1 MNAVRRIA
9 LVGLPGSGKST
20 VAPLV
25 AARLGWTSVDLDDVI
40 ASSTGRSPAAIIA
53 TDGEAHFRDLELTAL
68 EDTLRRPGPVV
79 IACGGG
85 LITQAAALRLLTE
98 LCTVVWLDAPDPVL
112 IQRVG
117 DGADR
122 PTLRGSAV
130 AGIPRLRSSRS
141 RAHQSSHLRI
151 AADQAPD
158 AIAARVTAALE
169 GAVRVNLAERAYL
182 IEVRAGALDDV
193 IGHVPAS
200 ATRVALVADR
210 AVHPLSERLI
220 ASLRSAG
227 IATTLLEVSAGEPL
241 KTWTSAGDM
250 LVRLGT
256 AGLQRND
263 CVITLGGGTVG
274 DLGGFVAATYL
285 RGIAWVN
292 VPTTLLAMVD
302 SAIGG
307 KTGVNLT
314 RGKNLA
320 GAIWQPRAVVCDPD
334 VLATQDDRSFRSA
347 FAEIVKYSM
356 IVDTALA
363 TDLDGRLERLLSCES
378 AALTATILE
387 CAAIKAEIVASD
399 EREGA
404 GRAVLNYGHTVG
416 HALEAA
422 AGFGDVLLHGEAV
435 AVGMRAAGLLSIGRL
450 GCPAGEIEWQDEMIT
465 RCGLATTAAFDPE
478 RVLGHMRADKKTVGD
493 RLGWVLLE
501 SRGHPR
507 TGQQVSEAEV
517 RGALAAVLAP

>member
-1 MNAVRRIA
+1 
-9 LVGLPGSGKST
+9 
-20 VAPLV
+20 
-25 AARLGWTSVDLDDVI
+25 
-40 ASSTGRSPAAIIA
+40 
-53 TDGEAHFRDLELTAL
+53 
-68 EDTLRRPGPVV
+68 
-79 IACGGG
+79 
-85 LITQAAALRLLTE
+85 
-98 LCTVVWLDAPDPVL
+98 
-112 IQRVG
+112 
-117 DGADR
+117 
-122 PTLRGSAV
+122 
-130 AGIPRLRSSRS
+130 
-141 RAHQSSHLRI
+141 
-151 AADQAPD
+151 
-158 AIAARVTAALE
+158 
-169 GAVRVNLAERAYL
+169 
-182 IEVRAGALDDV
+182 
-193 IGHVPAS
+193 
-200 ATRVALVADR
+200 
-210 AVHPLSERLI
+210 LI

-227 IATTLLEVSAGEPL
+227 IATTLLEVSGGEPL
-241 KTWTSAGDM
+241 KTWTGAGDM
-250 LVRLGT
+250 LDRLGT

-263 CVITLGGGTVG
+263 CVIALGGGTVG

-356 IVDTALA
+356 IVNTTLA
-363 TDLDGRLERLLSCES
+363 TDLDGQLEGLLSRDAE
-378 AALTATILE
+378 ALTATIRE

-435 AVGMRAAGLLSIGRL
+435 AVGMRAAGLLSIRTL
-450 GCPAGEIEWQDEMIT
+450 GCPDGEIEWQDEMIS

-501 SRGHPR
+501 ARGRPR
-507 TGQQVSEAEV
+507 TGQQVPEAEV
-517 RGALAAVLAP
+517 RGALAAVLAS

>member
-1 MNAVRRIA
+1 MSAVRRIA

-20 VAPLV
+20 IAPMVAE
-25 AARLGWTSVDLDDVI
+25 RLGWMAVDLDDDV
-40 ASSTGRSPAAIIA
+40 ASSAGRSTAAIIA
-53 TDGEAHFRDLELTAL
+53 ADGERHFRDLELAAL
-68 EDTLRRPGPVV
+68 ENALRRPGPLV

-85 LITQAAALRLLTE
+85 LITQPAARRLLTE
-98 LCTVVWLDAPDPVL
+98 LCTVVWLEAPDDVL
-112 IQRVG
+112 VRRVG

-122 PTLRGSAV
+122 PMLGGSAE
-130 AGIPRLRSSRS
+130 AGIPRLRGSRR
-141 RAHQSSHLRI
+141 RAHQASHVRI
-151 AADQAPD
+151 DAADAPEVV
-158 AIAARVTAALE
+158 ASRVAAAFE
-169 GAVRVNLAERAYL
+169 GAIRVDLAERAYHV
-182 IEVRAGALDDV
+182 EVRSGALDDV
-193 IGHVPAS
+193 VLHVPGA
-200 ATRVALVADR
+200 ATRVALLADR
-210 AVHPLSERLI
+210 AVHPTTERLV

-227 IATTLLEVSAGEPL
+227 IATTVLEVAGGEPL
-241 KTWTSAGDM
+241 KTWTTAGRV
-250 LVRLGT
+250 LARLGS

-263 CVITLGGGTVG
+263 CVIALGGGTVG
-274 DLGGFVAATYL
+274 DLAGFVAATYL

-307 KTGVNLT
+307 KTGVNLS

-356 IVDTALA
+356 IVATPLA
-363 TDLDGRLERLLSCES
+363 ADLDGHLDRLLGRDPD
-378 AALTATILE
+378 ALTEAIRE
-387 CAAIKAEIVASD
+387 CCSIKARIVSSD

-422 AGFGDVLLHGEAV
+422 AGLGDRLLHGEAV
-435 AVGMRAAGLLSIGRL
+435 AVGMRAAGRLSIRAL
-450 GCPAGEIEWQDEMIT
+450 GCPPGDIGWQDEMIV
-465 RCGLATTAAFDPE
+465 RCGLATALVFDPE
-478 RVLGHMRADKKTVGD
+478 RVLGYMGADKKTIGD

-507 TGQQVSEAEV
+507 TGQHVPEAEV
-517 RGALAAVLAP
+517 VDALDAVLAR

>member
-1 MNAVRRIA
+1 MTAVRRIA

-25 AARLGWTSVDLDDVI
+25 AARLGWAAIDLDDQI

-53 TDGEAHFRDLELTAL
+53 TDGEAHFRDLELAAL
-68 EDTLRRPGPVV
+68 EEALRRPGPVV

-85 LITQAAALRLLTE
+85 LITQPAARRLLTE
-98 LCTVVWLDAPDPVL
+98 LCTVVWLDAPDQVL
-112 IQRVG
+112 VQRVG

-122 PTLRGSAV
+122 PMLGGSAA
-130 AGIPRLRSSRS
+130 AGMPLLRSSRS

-151 AADQAPD
+151 GADEPPEAV
-158 AIAARVTAALE
+158 ASRVIAALE

-182 IEVRAGALDDV
+182 IEVRVGALDDV
-193 IGHVPAS
+193 TAHVPAA
-200 ATRVALVADR
+200 ATRVALLADR
-210 AVHPLSERLI
+210 AVRPVSERLT

-227 IATTLLEVSAGEPL
+227 IATTVLEVSGGEPL

-250 LVRLGT
+250 LDRLGA

-263 CVITLGGGTVG
+263 CVIALGGGTVG
-274 DLGGFVAATYL
+274 DLAGFVAATYL

-356 IVDTALA
+356 IVTTTLA
-363 TDLDGRLERLLSCES
+363 TDLDGQLERLLSRD
-378 AALTATILE
+378 ADALTATIRE
-387 CAAIKAEIVASD
+387 CCAIKARIVASD

-404 GRAVLNYGHTVG
+404 RRAVLNYGHTVG

-422 AGFGDVLLHGEAV
+422 AGFGDALLHGEAV
-435 AVGMRAAGLLSIGRL
+435 AVGMRAAGLLSIRTL
-450 GCPAGEIEWQDEMIT
+450 GCPDGEIGWQDEMIS
-465 RCGLATTAAFDPE
+465 RCGLATTSVFDPE
-478 RVLGHMRADKKTVGD
+478 RVLGHMRADKKTFGD

-501 SRGHPR
+501 ARGHPL
-507 TGQQVSEAEV
+507 TGQQVPEAEV
-517 RGALAAVLAP
+517 RGALEAVLAQ